1 MIDNTLLD
9 NNLFNPLAG
18 PTTPM
23 SGPKK
28 IVPFT
33 LPVYNIDKNP
43 VFAPKPTIDSA
54 YYQIVS
60 DSVPGAIAAASSVQ
74 ETAAPPPNAAP
85 LMQLLM
91 NKKNKNNLFIPNI
104 QENFSTTS
112 IKEGMSFEN
121 GNGKMDTKTS
131 ITYNFSNATVYK
143 KDLDFSSTKYL
154 QVNNY
159 TPKPSP
165 NFTITYS
172 TGITKNCNST
182 TAYFY
187 NVLHEIIG
195 VTVIDESMTPIS
207 DVAGELVI
215 DISDGNTKRY
225 ICFILSKSEKD
236 DINDIDNFFVL
247 KSESSDNSCS
257 SNSSST
263 GKLSLSTV
271 INNSIPPQEW
281 SIFYKDNNKTEIFV
295 MTNPIPV
302 NNASSAFLSTLSKTT
317 SLFNTS
323 FSNEGWTQIMKNSLY
338 GDDEI
343 YIDCQPTGESNE
355 QVSMRN
361 VALQNDTT
369 VGGESKSTYAISI
382 LSILTMVLIITSV
395 VVGKVFKFLFV
406 DWIVESSYDSEQK
419 ALIYIR
425 SLAVFF
431 FILYF
436 ISFICM
442 TVPVQ
447 DSNAQYVGIVI
458 SMYTSILIVF
468 VTLHTYFNK
477 NFLKKID
484 SKTKLEK
491 ELSLT
496 KIIEFSK
503 DFRWINIIA
512 MIKQL
517 MGSWW
522 TIFVKNEHQE
532 DKPKWGPVIIMG
544 IYFLLIIIVY
554 PIQVSKSQIT
564 SGQAALWSFVGFLI
578 LSLFL
583 KGGNILFGI

>member
-1 MIDNTLLD
+1 MT
-9 NNLFNPLAG
+9 
-18 PTTPM
+18 
-23 SGPKK
+23 
-28 IVPFT
+28 
-33 LPVYNIDKNP
+33 
-43 VFAPKPTIDSA
+43 
-54 YYQIVS
+54 
-60 DSVPGAIAAASSVQ
+60 
-74 ETAAPPPNAAP
+74 
-85 LMQLLM
+85 
-91 NKKNKNNLFIPNI
+91 
-104 QENFSTTS
+104 
-112 IKEGMSFEN
+112 FEN
-121 GNGKMDTKTS
+121 GNGKMDTTTS

-143 KDLDFSSTKYL
+143 RDIDFSSKNYL

-165 NFTITYS
+165 NFTITSS

-187 NVLHEIIG
+187 NVLHKIIG

-215 DISDGNTKRY
+215 NISDGNTTRY
-225 ICFILSKSEKD
+225 VCFILSKSGND

-247 KSESSDNSCS
+247 NSELNANSCGS

-263 GKLSLSTV
+263 GQLSLSTV
-271 INNSIPPQEW
+271 INNSIPPQNW
-281 SIFYKDNNKTEIFV
+281 SIFYKDSNQKEIYV
-295 MTNPIPV
+295 MTNPILV
-302 NNASSAFLSTLSKTT
+302 NNATSDFLNILSKTT
-317 SLFNTS
+317 TLFDTS
-323 FSNEGWTQIMKNSLY
+323 FPNGGWSQITQNSLY

-369 VGGESKSTYAISI
+369 IGGETKTTYAISI
-382 LSILTMVLIITSV
+382 LSTLTIALIITSV
-395 VVGKVFKFLFV
+395 LVGKIFKFLFV
-406 DWIVESSYDSEQK
+406 DWIIDSNMVEDNK
-419 ALIYIR
+419 ALTFIR

-442 TVPVQ
+442 TIPVQ
-447 DSNAQYVGIVI
+447 DSNAQYIGIVI
-458 SMYTSILIVF
+458 AMYTTILIVF

-477 NFLKKID
+477 NFLKKLDPENGSNKEI
-484 SKTKLEK
+484 SLKL
-491 ELSLT
+491 
-496 KIIEFSK
+496 IIELSK

-522 TIFVKNEHQE
+522 NIFVKNDHQE
-532 DKPKWGPVIIMG
+532 DKPKMGPVIIMG
-544 IYFLLIIIVY
+544 IYLLLIVIVY
-554 PIQVSKSQIT
+554 PIQISRSQIT
-564 SGQAALWSFVGFLI
+564 AGQAALWSFVGFLI
-578 LSLFL
+578 LSLCL